1 MAENKNKE
9 NSRSLVLI
17 VVAVVLGI
25 LLALAGSQYGWS
37 IGGANGVPGF
47 VAAVAAA
54 FIVQWLA
61 YIPAA
66 IAQTD
71 RYFDATGALTYISVT
86 ILLLVLSPHPDPRAL
101 LLGALVVVWAARLGS
116 FLFMRN
122 RRSGRDDRFDEIK
135 TSKLRFLGVWT
146 VQGLWVSLTAA
157 AAWISITSLN
167 SVADNGTSGN
177 GVPLD
182 WTTWVGLALWVVGF
196 TIEVTADLQKTRF
209 KADSRN
215 RGKFIQSGLWSVSR
229 HPNYFGEIVLWVG
242 VLVIALPVLQG
253 WQWIALLSPVFV
265 IVLLTRVSGIPLL
278 EEKAQ
283 RTWGDDPEYQAYRAR
298 TPALVPFLGRRRGSP
313 SRANAN

>member
-1 MAENKNKE
+1 MPHENTGDRENAVAQNKE

-17 VVAVVLGI
+17 LVAVVLGG
-25 LLALAGSQYGWS
+25 LLALAGSQHGWS
-37 IGGANGVPGF
+37 VSGLPGF
-47 VAAVAAA
+47 AIAVIVAYG
-54 FIVQWLA
+54 VQWLA

-86 ILLLVLSPHPDPRAL
+86 VLLLVLSPNRDARAL

-157 AAWISITSLN
+157 AAWICIASAESAPLN
-167 SVADNGTSGN
+167 
-177 GVPLD
+177 
-182 WTTWVGLALWVVGF
+182 WTTWIGLTVWLIGF
-196 TIEVTADLQKTRF
+196 TIEVVADGQKSRF
-209 KADSRN
+209 KSDSRN
-215 RGKFIQSGLWSVSR
+215 DGKFIQTGLWSVSR
-229 HPNYFGEIVLWVG
+229 HPNYFGEILLWIG
-242 VLVIALPVLQG
+242 VLVIALPSLQG

-265 IVLLTRVSGIPLL
+265 FVLLTRVSGIPLL

-283 RTWGDDPEYQAYRAR
+283 RKWGDDPDYLAYRAR
-298 TPALVPFLGRRRGSP
+298 TPVLVPLPKLRRGSG
-313 SRANAN
+313 SADR